1 MGKSQTNKPTQPF
14 KFFFSEESWSCLMDV
29 VLPFIASI
37 AMLPGIIPFQ
47 LAALYP
53 LHQNLLSCGDLS
65 CRLSE
70 KSVPFISGCNWKPHW
85 QKARWILKLASKLF
99 LLPGIHSQRSLM
111 SLLVTACWLEEEL
124 WEFHSQSY
132 YCHHCLT
139 FTRAWDLLQIPPS
152 LWAQNTLKK
161 SWSQRARYLV
171 GKKKKKKPIPETA
184 EEEGC
189 NCKTEM
195 ARGKGVAIKV

>member
-14 KFFFSEESWSCLMDV
+14 KFFFFLKNPGPGWWMLCSLSLHQQQCCLGLSLFSWQPC
-29 VLPFIASI
+29 
-37 AMLPGIIPFQ
+37 
-47 LAALYP
+47 ALYP

-65 CRLSE
+65 CRLTE
-70 KSVPFISGCNWKPHW
+70 KSVPFISGCNWKPRW
-85 QKARWILKLASKLF
+85 QKARRILKLASKLF

-171 GKKKKKKPIPETA
+171 GKKKKKKAHPW
-184 EEEGC
+184 
-189 NCKTEM
+189 NR
-195 ARGKGVAIKV
+195 RGGGL